1 MRVDVQKVLADPDG
15 VIVQPVAEVIQAS
28 PRPILPWVVNTIT
41 VTAILAVIATWDLKP
56 EPPPEPRPI
65 SRFSHVL
72 PEDQQFTG
80 RGRPLVAVSPNGSNI
95 VYVANAQLYL
105 RSMDELEAHPIPGT
119 DEIPTNPFFSP
130 DGQSVGY
137 WSQTDEQLK
146 RIAISGGAPLKIC
159 DVEVNP
165 YGVSWGEDGMIVWG
179 EPGGVMRV
187 SGNGG
192 TAEVLVL
199 NEEGEIHG
207 PQVLLD
213 GKSVLFTRTTL
224 TGGAARSRWDE
235 AQIVVHSLDTGEQ
248 KELLAGGSDARYVPT
263 GHLVYALED
272 GLFAVP
278 VDLASLEVTGGQ
290 VS

>member
-1 MRVDVQKVLADPDG
+1 MEKEAKDRYHDIADVRVDVQKVLADPDG

-41 VTAILAVIATWDLKP
+41 VTAILAVIATWNLKP

-105 RSMDELEAHPIPGT
+105 RSMDELEAPPIPGT

-179 EPGGVMRV
+179 VRWPRFVD
-187 SGNGG
+187 S
-192 TAEVLVL
+192 L
-199 NEEGEIHG
+199 
-207 PQVLLD
+207 
-213 GKSVLFTRTTL
+213 
-224 TGGAARSRWDE
+224 AACLRCIPVAAHLAR
-235 AQIVVHSLDTGEQ
+235 ISLDRSSCRRCC
-248 KELLAGGSDARYVPT
+248 AGG
-263 GHLVYALED
+263 
-272 GLFAVP
+272 
-278 VDLASLEVTGGQ
+278 
-290 VS
+290 